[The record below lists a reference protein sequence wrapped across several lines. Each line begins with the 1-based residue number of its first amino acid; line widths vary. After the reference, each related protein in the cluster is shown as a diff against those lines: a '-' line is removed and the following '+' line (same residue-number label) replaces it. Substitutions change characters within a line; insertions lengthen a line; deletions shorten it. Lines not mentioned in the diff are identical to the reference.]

1 MISIISIKTMKA
13 LLILKVV
20 QLFIFRE
27 KIMFKNIFQN
37 IKHVLLDKR
46 FFMKYSILL
55 MTVSRLKI
63 QNTIVFNILVSKIL
77 KNSAHKLR
85 F

>member
-1 MISIISIKTMKA
+1 MKA